1 MLQYPE
7 IDPVAF
13 HIGPLAVHW
22 YGLMYLVGF
31 LAAYLLARYRGKSA
45 SPAWTAEQVA
55 DLIFFLALGVI
66 IGGRTGYMLFYDWSG
81 LVAHP
86 LSFFE
91 VWDGGM
97 SFHGGLL
104 GVILALYLY
113 GRKLKRSFWQMGDFV
128 APLVPIGLGL
138 GRIGNFIN
146 GELWGRISQLPW
158 AMVFP
163 SGGPYPRHPSQ
174 LYEFLLEGV
183 ILFIIL
189 WVFSAKQKPKAAV
202 SGLFLLLYG
211 TFRFL
216 VEFVRQ
222 PDPQLG
228 FVAWGWLTRG
238 QELSLPMVLLGVG
251 LLVWAYGRTASADMN
266 KQ

>member
-1 MLQYPE
+1 
-7 IDPVAF
+7 
-13 HIGPLAVHW
+13 
-22 YGLMYLVGF
+22 
-31 LAAYLLARYRGKSA
+31 
-45 SPAWTAEQVA
+45 
-55 DLIFFLALGVI
+55 
-66 IGGRTGYMLFYDWSG
+66 
-81 LVAHP
+81 
-86 LSFFE
+86 
-91 VWDGGM
+91 
-97 SFHGGLL
+97 
-104 GVILALYLY
+104 
-113 GRKLKRSFWQMGDFV
+113 
-128 APLVPIGLGL
+128 
-138 GRIGNFIN
+138 
-146 GELWGRISQLPW
+146 
-158 AMVFP
+158 
-163 SGGPYPRHPSQ
+163 
-174 LYEFLLEGV
+174 
-183 ILFIIL
+183 LFIIL